1 MTFKFFVFPAL
12 LLLACHRIIFYLP
25 ASPSIKNLPRSE
37 TLLPFTKENPVLY
50 DNDDHRDTYTDEYLF
65 SLASAGTIKLVGVI
79 TTYSAN
85 KPEYD
90 LFVKGRQEIIDKARI
105 SGFKSLPDAL
115 AGPFTV
121 LQRPASNRIEDTK
134 PLRSAAGK
142 LIVQKALQASSSL
155 PLVIITGGQLTAI
168 ADAYLQD
175 SSIAN
180 KVIISGLF
188 GARDKT
194 YNADLDAW
202 AWAIVLCKFKCVS
215 FSDSDDDTLYN
226 QTFKRALPQTP
237 KQRFAN
243 EMDDGKL
250 PATIFYKWMYEK
262 HHPVHPASYMQ
273 QDGDAPPALS
283 LTRQDYVQDL
293 ERWRCSGIN
302 KNGLPVLVR
311 DEKGSLY
318 LITKS
323 NVTVATEEFWRAL
336 EDSAVWTH

>member
-1 MTFKFFVFPAL
+1 MTFKFFVFPTL
-12 LLLACHRIIFYLP
+12 LLLACWYIVFYLP
-25 ASPSIKNLPRSE
+25 QPSIIKNFQHLKR
-37 TLLPFTKENPVLY
+37 LLPFDKENPVLY

-65 SLASAGTIKLVGVI
+65 SLASAGTIKLEGVI

-105 SGFKSLPDAL
+105 SGLKNLPDAL
-115 AGPFTV
+115 AGPFTA
-121 LQRPASNRIEDTK
+121 LQRPATNRIEDTK
-134 PLRSAAGK
+134 PLRSAASK
-142 LIVQKALQASSSL
+142 LIVQKALQSSPSK

-175 SSIAN
+175 SSITG
-180 KVIISGLF
+180 KVIINGLF

-194 YNADLDAW
+194 YNGGLDAW

-226 QTFKRALPQTP
+226 QTFKKALPQTP
-237 KQRFAN
+237 KQQFAN
-243 EMDDGKL
+243 EIRNGKL
-250 PATIFYKWMYEK
+250 PNIIFYKWMYEK

-283 LTRQDYVQDL
+283 LTRPDYVEAL

-302 KNGLPVLVR
+302 KNGLPVLER

-318 LITKS
+318 LVTKS
-323 NVTVATEEFWRAL
+323 NATVATEEFWRAL
-336 EDSAVWTH
+336 EDSTVWTH